1 MTTIVTRSPA
11 ATSRAPLGPNWF
23 ASVMGTGILA
33 TSAVGLPVH
42 AEAIDVFARMMWV
55 LATTLLLVLITVTAR
70 QWIRRPGTPRAHLND
85 PVLSHFY
92 GAPAMALMTVGA
104 GALLVGRDLLGTSVA
119 TAVSLTLWVGGTALG
134 LWTTVAVPR
143 RMHRTYRGTAF
154 GGWLMPVVPPMVS
167 AAAGGVLVPYLPNS
181 LQPSMLVACWTL
193 FAIALAASLPLIAL
207 IVRRVVAGR
216 LGPAATVPTLFIV
229 VGPLGQSATASH
241 TLAPHGTFTVAY
253 SIPILTLAAVWIIV
267 AATLAVRTARDEMP
281 FALTW
286 WSFTFPVGTV
296 VTGTS
301 GLADGTGS
309 TALEVV
315 AVALFMLLLSAWV
328 VVALRTLHGL
338 RSGALLPLDQQA

>member
-11 ATSRAPLGPNWF
+11 ATRRVPLGPNWF

-33 TSAVGLPVH
+33 TSAVGLQWH
-42 AEAIDVFARMMWV
+42 TQAIDVFARIMWV
-55 LATTLLLVLITVTAR
+55 LAAILLLVLITVTVR
-70 QWIRRPGTPRAHLND
+70 QWIQRPGTAHAHLND

-104 GALLVGRDLLGTSVA
+104 GALLVGRDLVGTPAAVA
-119 TAVSLTLWVGGTALG
+119 LSLTLWTAGTALG
-134 LWTTVAVPR
+134 LWTAVAVPL
-143 RMHRTYRGTAF
+143 RMHHTYRGTAF

-181 LQPSMLVACWTL
+181 LRTSMLVACWTL

-207 IVRRVVAGR
+207 IVRRVLAGR

-253 SIPILTLAAVWIIV
+253 SIPILTLAAVWILV
-267 AATLAVRTARDEMP
+267 AATLTARTAREGMP

-296 VTGTS
+296 VTGVS
-301 GLADGTGS
+301 GLADATDS
-309 TALEVV
+309 AALEVV
-315 AVALFMLLLSAWV
+315 AVALFVFLLTAWI
-328 VVALRTLHGL
+328 VVALRTLRGV
-338 RSGALLPLDQQA
+338 RSGELLPLDQLA